1 MSPLVDLKL
10 PQQIVD
16 KVKAALETAV
26 GILNDKD
33 GWKVDFNFFVF
44 HHLYLQG
51 GMQFKFVHKSM

>member
-1 MSPLVDLKL
+1 M
-10 PQQIVD
+10 D

-33 GWKVDFNFFVF
+33 GGKVDFFFVF

-51 GMQFKFVHKSM
+51 GVQFEVVHKSM